1 MPAIPAK
8 KNGSLADHVMTLIT
22 EQSEMAADGP
32 HQGTLA
38 QQMVAHLLGAQ
49 RHTVTGLLSA
59 LGRQQ
64 EDWSQA
70 YRLYRQHLD
79 ADAVFLP
86 ILDGVLERIAP
97 NAPLVVAID
106 DSYLKKTGRQVAG
119 AGWYRDPLGPQFH
132 VNLLYA
138 QRFIQISAAVPDPAN
153 PKRSRMIPIGVRLIP
168 KLPKPAKDASP
179 EALKCYEHLKAQNR
193 PGVHALQLLR
203 LVREHLAA
211 SGQADRALWVCGDG
225 DYSNSTVLTQLPPR
239 TIYIGRT
246 RNDINLQA
254 VPPRPPHRGVGRPL
268 AYAGKLATPR
278 QLYQDPA
285 IPWIPAEIV
294 NGDAITHVRYKQ
306 LNPVKWH
313 AAGEKASVQIV
324 VIAPLRYRKRQ
335 HGPWSY
341 TQPAYLVC
349 SQSDLPVVELIQ
361 AYFWR
366 WGIEVNFKEEKQI
379 FGTGQAQVRTTPSV
393 ATAPAVAIA
402 SYAAI
407 LLAGLRAYGFHA
419 HPPAHS
425 PPKWYPSKSRPRVT
439 CSALLAQVRQDLVLQ
454 AVRNFSPL
462 APRHATEANPEKSKH
477 GDAA

>member
-1 MPAIPAK
+1 
-8 KNGSLADHVMTLIT
+8 MTLIA
-22 EQSEMAADGP
+22 EQSEMAADGT
-32 HQGTLA
+32 HQGELA

-79 ADAVFLP
+79 AEALFLP
-86 ILDGVLERIAP
+86 ILDGVLEWIAP

-119 AGWYRDPLGPQFH
+119 AGWYRDPLGPPFH

-138 QRFIQISAAVPDPAN
+138 QRFIQISAAVPDPTN
-153 PKRSRMIPIGVRLIP
+153 PKRSRMIPIAVRLIP
-168 KLPKPAKDASP
+168 KLPKPAKQASP
-179 EALKCYEHLKAQNR
+179 EVWQCYEHLKAQNS

-211 SGQADRALWVCGDG
+211 SGQADRSLWVCGDG
-225 DYSNSTVLTQLPPR
+225 DYSNSTLLTQLPPR
-239 TIYIGRT
+239 TVYIGRT
-246 RNDINLQA
+246 RNDINLQGLPPC
-254 VPPRPPHRGVGRPL
+254 PPRRRVGRPR
-268 AYAGKLATPR
+268 AYGGKLATPR
-278 QLYQDPA
+278 QLYQDHA
-285 IPWIPAEIV
+285 IPWMTAEIV
-294 NGDAITHVRYKQ
+294 NGHAITHVRYKQ
-306 LNPVKWH
+306 LTPVKWH
-313 AAGEKASVQIV
+313 AAGEKANVQIV

-341 TQPAYLVC
+341 TQPAYLM
-349 SQSDLPVVELIQ
+349 STQDNLPVGELIQ

-379 FGTGQAQVRTTPSV
+379 FGAGQAQVRTAPSV

-402 SYAAI
+402 SYAA
-407 LLAGLRAYGFHA
+407 LLLGGLRVYGFHA
-419 HPPAHS
+419 HPSAHS
-425 PPKWYPSKSRPRVT
+425 PPKWYPRKSSPRVT
-439 CSALLAQVRQDLVLQ
+439 CSAFINQVRQDLVLH

-462 APRHATEANPEKSKH
+462 APRRPAPANPEKNKPRT
-477 GDAA
+477 AA